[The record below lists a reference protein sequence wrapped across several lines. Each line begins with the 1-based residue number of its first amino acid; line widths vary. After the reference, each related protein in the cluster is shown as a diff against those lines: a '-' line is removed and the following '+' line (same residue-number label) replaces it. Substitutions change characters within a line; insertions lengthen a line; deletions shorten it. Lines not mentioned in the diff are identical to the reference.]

1 MTGRL
6 GACTLKCRQIN
17 QGTSPESDPICCN
30 HRRWLWTIHRSRES
44 TVCEIGDSLNKYIC
58 TYDIYKAYVYSSL
71 HIWSS
76 EAQKL
81 HQVTHPQIPSAHRSH
96 PASSQGYKPDS
107 GAAGAQIYESVGIY
121 LPVFGMEN
129 SVWLKVETMR
139 KSLHTQGINQAVERG
154 HLWWDVAICWAR
166 VTTPL
171 EWHVILKKQRA
182 LQWSTQTNML
192 RVP

>member
-1 MTGRL
+1 MIYTKR
-6 GACTLKCRQIN
+6 TY
-17 QGTSPESDPICCN
+17 
-30 HRRWLWTIHRSRES
+30 IHLY
-44 TVCEIGDSLNKYIC
+44 TFG
-58 TYDIYKAYVYSSL
+58 
-71 HIWSS
+71 
-76 EAQKL
+76 AQKL

-96 PASSQGYKPDS
+96 PASSQGCKPDS

-171 EWHVILKKQRA
+171 EWHVILKNRWFRG
-182 LQWSTQTNML
+182 LCNG
-192 RVP
+192 VPRQICCEFPSIQPCKFWVSRFLCDFFGL